1 MAYKKEANSMLLFLL
16 GKASRQ
22 EGNIFCE
29 LVGVEGEGFDGGL
42 IETEEASLDT
52 RKQRLV
58 RKSVTNSQG
67 T

>member
-1 MAYKKEANSMLLFLL
+1 MLLFLL